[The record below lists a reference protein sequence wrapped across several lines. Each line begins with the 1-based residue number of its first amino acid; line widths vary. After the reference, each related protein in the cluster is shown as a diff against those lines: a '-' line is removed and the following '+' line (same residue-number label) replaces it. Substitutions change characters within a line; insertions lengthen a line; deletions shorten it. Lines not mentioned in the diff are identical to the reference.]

1 MNKETVLKPQE
12 IEHWLGHRFMNG
24 DSSDCQEWLP
34 DLIGRLANK
43 ELTVKEIVKE
53 IENAIK
59 ELVDKTNE
67 NTKNIAINIQKIESN
82 IKIHE
87 DAITK
92 LELNNKKIMM

>member
-1 MNKETVLKPQE
+1 MNKETEQTYIKNLINAQE

-53 IENAIK
+53 IQGMYKDYMLDK
-59 ELVDKTNE
+59 EYVK
-67 NTKNIAINIQKIESN
+67 
-82 IKIHE
+82 
-87 DAITK
+87 
-92 LELNNKKIMM
+92 